1 MCVVLCYI
9 YKQKNSETRNMRP
22 ESRQD
27 KRNQDETRQDETRQG
42 QTDIYGHLR
51 IINYEPGGHTAEK
64 IIIGPADVFRTQL
77 GKLIIGPAD
86 QKRTFS

>member
-27 KRNQDETRQDETRQG
+27 KRNQDETRQDETRRDETG
-42 QTDIYGHLR
+42 PNGHPTDICR

-64 IIIGPADVFRTQL
+64 IIIGPADVFRT
-77 GKLIIGPAD
+77 
-86 QKRTFS
+86 